1 MKLCYRVVHY
11 NHTNLSANLVVLVS
25 YIYPCFQKTVMSS
38 NAKPTLLRIAKDLC
52 CHKAYFCWFLRQKVN
67 SSVVYL
73 GICFLS
79 LNKYPS
85 SANTVCWHIWILPIT
100 AKHQAK
106 KTFYLTYSAIPWRIL
121 SGSYTQHRKWRL
133 RQKLFCLEDLAL
145 FKKHILNPHSSWG
158 KQVTSTGAILT
169 WQSA

>member
-38 NAKPTLLRIAKDLC
+38 NAKPTLLRVAKDLC
-52 CHKAYFCWFLRQKVN
+52 CHKAYFCWFLKQRVN

-79 LNKYPS
+79 LNKYPF
-85 SANTVCWHIWILPIT
+85 SANTVHWHIWILPIT

-106 KTFYLTYSAIPWRIL
+106 NIL
-121 SGSYTQHRKWRL
+121 PD
-133 RQKLFCLEDLAL
+133 LFCYSMKNTQWLIHKAQKMEVMSEAVLL
-145 FKKHILNPHSSWG
+145 RGPGTF
-158 KQVTSTGAILT
+158 
-169 WQSA
+169 

>member
-52 CHKAYFCWFLRQKVN
+52 CHKAYFCWFLKQKVN

-79 LNKYPS
+79 LNKYPIQCQHCLL
-85 SANTVCWHIWILPIT
+85 AHLNTSNYCK
-100 AKHQAK
+100 ASGK

-158 KQVTSTGAILT
+158 KRVTSTGAILT